1 MSRWR
6 LCWCFLRD
14 DDDPFLFEGKRWET
28 RLPPIKEE
36 RERWWR
42 YEKHTEGNE
51 RSNIGLQPKRQAP
64 PSKIR

>member
-6 LCWCFLRD
+6 LCWCFLRG
-14 DDDPFLFEGKRWET
+14 DDDPFLFEGKKWET

-42 YEKHTEGNE
+42 YEKHTEG
-51 RSNIGLQPKRQAP
+51 K
-64 PSKIR
+64 